1 MPEKTDGTVS
11 LVVLQDS
18 FLHVWCAK
26 SGSQKVLCLGAE
38 WDLGQANIT
47 TSQIKTVAAAGRTQ
61 RCLKFIGGFEATG
74 LYLDECDTEPAICAQ
89 TRCASS

>member
-1 MPEKTDGTVS
+1 M
-11 LVVLQDS
+11 
-18 FLHVWCAK
+18 
-26 SGSQKVLCLGAE
+26 
-38 WDLGQANIT
+38 T

>member
-1 MPEKTDGTVS
+1 MAQER
-11 LVVLQDS
+11 
-18 FLHVWCAK
+18 FFA
-26 SGSQKVLCLGAE
+26 LGAE

-74 LYLDECDTEPAICAQ
+74 LYLDECDTEPAICVQ